1 MFSDPSRG
9 TSDEPAFLTLSQAS
23 KLAGRSYSW
32 ARDRASD
39 GRFEVRKFASGGK
52 IYVTTSSVKKAICA
66 EQSRDRR
73 CERPRRGPHLQLIID
88 NTK

>member
-1 MFSDPSRG
+1 MITDHYRATP
-9 TSDEPAFLTLSQAS
+9 DEPAFLTLSQAS

-39 GRFEVRKFASGGK
+39 GRFEVRKFAQQGK
-52 IYVTTSSVKKAICA
+52 IYVTTASVKEAMCA

-73 CERPRRGPHLQLIID
+73 SERPRRAHLRLIVD